1 MSNHN
6 QIHEM
11 ANSFSKDIPNLDALF
26 IINQN
31 GKIIESR
38 TNQLF
43 EKQHDNSWIKKFAM
57 IVSVRFPLSDFH
69 KELGGLKMTIN
80 VFDEKAVV
88 VKKTEGENM
97 IVVIVPRN
105 EKSIRGAIFTISDEK
120 DKLCETEK

>member
-11 ANSFSKDIPNLDALF
+11 ANSFSKDIPNLDALL

-31 GKIIESR
+31 GRIIESR
-38 TNQLF
+38 INQLF
-43 EKQHDNSWIKKFAM
+43 EKQHDTDWIKNFAM

-69 KELGGLKMTIN
+69 KLLGGLKMTIN
-80 VFDEKAVV
+80 VFDNKAVV
-88 VKKTEGENM
+88 VKKTENENM

-105 EKSIRGAIFTISDEK
+105 EKSIRDTIFTISDEK